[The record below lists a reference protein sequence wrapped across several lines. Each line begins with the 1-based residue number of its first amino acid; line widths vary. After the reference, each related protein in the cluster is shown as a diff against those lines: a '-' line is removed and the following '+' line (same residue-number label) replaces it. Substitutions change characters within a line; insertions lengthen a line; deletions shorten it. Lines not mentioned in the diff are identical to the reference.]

1 MKYGDYIPHA
11 DAEFQN
17 FSTNFAKQ
25 IATHQAELPV
35 SVEESD
41 KLTTDSTGFNGKYEI
56 HIEAQDVAQG
66 ATANKNEAKDS
77 LMDNIRT
84 LAGKIQADKR
94 VSNNLRSIL
103 GLPIHD
109 NIHSVIHPQIPQ
121 DLYAEGSP
129 TGVNNLNWQAG
140 ENKANTMYVVEA
152 MKAGEKD
159 FSFVDVV
166 TKTRYDHKNQTP
178 GTMITYQIKAKRG
191 DEVSQPSNNAVVY
204 PHGTTE

>member
-1 MKYGDYIPHA
+1 MANKNYIPHA
-11 DAEFQN
+11 DADFKE

-25 IATHQAELPV
+25 VATHQAELPV
-35 SVEESD
+35 SVEESG
-41 KLTTDSTGFNGKYEI
+41 KLTTDSTDFNDKYEI
-56 HIEAQDVAQG
+56 HIEAQDVAKG

-77 LMDNIRT
+77 LEDNIRD
-84 LAGKIQADKR
+84 LAGKIQADKS

-103 GLPIHD
+103 GLPVHD
-109 NIHSVIHPQIPQ
+109 NIHTHIHPQIPQ

-129 TGVNNLNWQAG
+129 TGANHLNWEAG
-140 ENKANTMYVVEA
+140 ENKPGTMYVVEA

-166 TKTRYDHKNQTP
+166 TKTKYDHKGQTP
-178 GTMITYQIKAKRG
+178 GVLITYQIKAKRG

-204 PHGTTE
+204 PHGSTE

>member
-1 MKYGDYIPHA
+1 MANKNYIPHA
-11 DAEFQN
+11 DADFKE

-25 IATHQAELPV
+25 VATHQAELPV
-35 SVEESD
+35 SVEESG
-41 KLTTDSTGFNGKYEI
+41 KLTTDSTDFNDKYEI
-56 HIEAQDVAQG
+56 HIEAQDVAKG

-77 LMDNIRT
+77 LEDNIRD
-84 LAGKIQADKR
+84 LAGKIQADKS

-103 GLPIHD
+103 GLPVHD
-109 NIHSVIHPQIPQ
+109 NIHTHIHPQIPQ

-129 TGVNNLNWQAG
+129 TGVNHLNWEAG
-140 ENKANTMYVVEA
+140 ENKPGTMYVVEA

-166 TKTRYDHKNQTP
+166 TKTKYDHKGQTP
-178 GTMITYQIKAKRG
+178 GMMITYQIKAKRG

-204 PHGTTE
+204 PHGSTE